1 MKKLLAGFVANHP
14 WLTIFF
20 LLFILPVIASH
31 FWWEAGGGRIPGGVY
46 SSDNPEL
53 YNEILRK
60 ELAEQYRRNQL

>member
-1 MKKLLAGFVANHP
+1 MKQRLTELVANHP

-46 SSDNPEL
+46 KSDNPEL
-53 YNEILRK
+53 YEKLKR
-60 ELAEQYRRNQL
+60 EWYSESDRRDQL